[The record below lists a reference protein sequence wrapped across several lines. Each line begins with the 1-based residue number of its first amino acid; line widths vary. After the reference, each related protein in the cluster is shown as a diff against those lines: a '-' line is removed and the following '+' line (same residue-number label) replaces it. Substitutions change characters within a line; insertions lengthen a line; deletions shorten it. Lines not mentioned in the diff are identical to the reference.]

1 MKHKIWVST
10 VTHRHGTN
18 SHAAGSEDAIYAS
31 LAAYCIQSWDE
42 LGDNAD
48 SYEDRYAGAY
58 ASRGEDGV
66 RVAAWVL
73 VPNEKAA
80 S

>member
-18 SHAAGSEDAIYAS
+18 SHAAGSEAGCRLYGSDVTNI
-31 LAAYCIQSWDE
+31 D
-42 LGDNAD
+42 
-48 SYEDRYAGAY
+48 AGAY